1 MGNREKNKSR
11 RVAIFTGLPRRF
23 APRNDKMNQAE
34 EIKSKLDIV
43 EVIREYVQ
51 LKPVGV
57 NFTARCPFH
66 RERTP
71 SFVVSP
77 ERQIWRCFGCGK
89 GGDVFSFV
97 MEIEGLNFIEALRQL
112 APKAGVQ
119 LRSYNPQETSR
130 RNRLLDAADLAAKY
144 YHKVLLETPEA
155 AGARQYLQQRGL
167 KPETIAEWQIGYSR
181 ESWDDLFN
189 FLKAKGFSEQEI
201 FLAGLSVKKEQGVGY
216 YNRFRGRIMFPIND
230 AAGNPVG
237 FSARVS
243 PEREA
248 TERMGKYINSP
259 QTQIYDKSKILF
271 GLDKAK
277 NFIREAE
284 TAMVVE
290 GQMDAL
296 SSHQAGFKNAVA
308 SSGTALSGD
317 QIKLLKRYADNVL
330 FAFDVDTA
338 GQIAAERG
346 IEQALGQEM
355 NIRVIQVPGGKDP
368 DECIRNN
375 PDDFRQA
382 VEAAQSVI
390 DYYFGRTFR
399 GLDLN
404 NIANKK
410 QAAEKL
416 LKVTSFIGSTIER
429 DAWLRRL
436 ANALEVNE
444 QVLREVLDKRRP
456 RRPDRT
462 GAVQPKDTAAQPNIS
477 HNQMLTESLL
487 ALALKFPEHFSY
499 LINNIS
505 PEMLT
510 EELQRAFYKKLVV
523 YYNTIESDSNL
534 FNDDSLKSWLGN
546 TIANEEELIGLRG
559 LLDMLLLLADKD
571 FYEMNASDAR
581 LEIGKIINQ
590 LKRKHLIKKMLAIE
604 RELVE
609 AERRQ
614 DAGGIM
620 ESMEAFKVVAD
631 EVRRL
636 EE

>member
-1 MGNREKNKSR
+1 M
-11 RVAIFTGLPRRF
+11 PRRF

-346 IEQALGQEM
+346 IEQALGQ
-355 NIRVIQVPGGKDP
+355 
-368 DECIRNN
+368 
-375 PDDFRQA
+375 
-382 VEAAQSVI
+382 
-390 DYYFGRTFR
+390 
-399 GLDLN
+399 
-404 NIANKK
+404 
-410 QAAEKL
+410 
-416 LKVTSFIGSTIER
+416 
-429 DAWLRRL
+429 
-436 ANALEVNE
+436 
-444 QVLREVLDKRRP
+444 
-456 RRPDRT
+456 
-462 GAVQPKDTAAQPNIS
+462 
-477 HNQMLTESLL
+477 
-487 ALALKFPEHFSY
+487 
-499 LINNIS
+499 
-505 PEMLT
+505 
-510 EELQRAFYKKLVV
+510 
-523 YYNTIESDSNL
+523 
-534 FNDDSLKSWLGN
+534 
-546 TIANEEELIGLRG
+546 
-559 LLDMLLLLADKD
+559 
-571 FYEMNASDAR
+571 
-581 LEIGKIINQ
+581 
-590 LKRKHLIKKMLAIE
+590 
-604 RELVE
+604 
-609 AERRQ
+609 
-614 DAGGIM
+614 
-620 ESMEAFKVVAD
+620 
-631 EVRRL
+631 
-636 EE
+636 